1 MTVADSSVDKIN
13 VGVETNPRERLSG
26 DVDDDKATS
35 PTKTA
40 STIDQQNT
48 FCRKFALSRRQ
59 HRQRRRLSNVVRSS
73 ICVVVSTILAVVASA
88 QSNEDSSLLPKNGKK
103 LQYSLHTYAMF
114 EFQSLAEIVT
124 LIWHVQF
131 GFGGVNFCSWDSICG
146 PSVFFHY
153 AFATQPHASHFR
165 IFRVIK
171 LEFSKGL
178 ICHENRPI
186 IVLTDDAHLRAET
199 LLYRELWNQPV
210 DGS

>member
-1 MTVADSSVDKIN
+1 MKTCRRRDQVQWRLSRARGRTSLVSISFDLTKMTVADSSVDKIN

-26 DVDDDKATS
+26 DVDDDDKTTS

-73 ICVVVSTILAVVASA
+73 ICDVVSTILAVVASA

-124 LIWHVQF
+124 LI
-131 GFGGVNFCSWDSICG
+131 
-146 PSVFFHY
+146 
-153 AFATQPHASHFR
+153 
-165 IFRVIK
+165 
-171 LEFSKGL
+171 
-178 ICHENRPI
+178 
-186 IVLTDDAHLRAET
+186 
-199 LLYRELWNQPV
+199 
-210 DGS
+210 